1 MDKERRDELFD
12 LVQNLDFDYD
22 ILQID
27 WWEYSDQWTVLINNF
42 RKFNI
47 YQIVRDI
54 HNDAVCRVENE
65 SIFKFIGG
73 YFDIVQLD
81 STAEFNETIF
91 SSFKNFI
98 KDNGIEKDL
107 RELDIRSFSL
117 TFSF

>member
-91 SSFKNFI
+91 SSFKNSHIPMPIVF
-98 KDNGIEKDL
+98 L
-107 RELDIRSFSL
+107 SIRYCSP
-117 TFSF
+117 

>member
-54 HNDAVCRVENE
+54 HNDAVCRVEMSQYLNLLV
-65 SIFKFIGG
+65 
-73 YFDIVQLD
+73 DIL
-81 STAEFNETIF
+81 ILF
-91 SSFKNFI
+91 S
-98 KDNGIEKDL
+98 
-107 RELDIRSFSL
+107 
-117 TFSF
+117 

>member
-1 MDKERRDELFD
+1 MYYF
-12 LVQNLDFDYD
+12 VIVI
-22 ILQID
+22 ILAIILI
-27 WWEYSDQWTVLINNF
+27 YYLNSKRILKNSNYFINNF
-42 RKFNI
+42 QKFNI
-47 YQIVRDI
+47 YQIIRDI

-65 SIFKFIGG
+65 SIFKFVGG